1 MIVIVDIDKN
11 GYSADE
17 NVYVLGNKIIKIENL
32 TPIEENVSEVK
43 FKKIEEELYDVFSK
57 YNINELDKDKPI

>member
-11 GYSADE
+11 GYSVDE
-17 NVYVLGNKIIKIENL
+17 NVNILGKKIIKIENL

-43 FKKIEEELYDVFSK
+43 LKKIEEELYDIFSK
-57 YNINELDKDKPI
+57 YNMN

>member
-17 NVYVLGNKIIKIENL
+17 NVYVLGKKIIKIENL
-32 TPIEENVSEVK
+32 TPIEENVSEDIT
-43 FKKIEEELYDVFSK
+43 KKIEEELYDVFSK
-57 YNINELDKDKPI
+57 YNMN

>member
-17 NVYVLGNKIIKIENL
+17 NVNILGKKIIKIENL
-32 TPIEENVSEVK
+32 TPIKENVSEDIT
-43 FKKIEEELYDVFSK
+43 KKIEEELYDVFSK
-57 YNINELDKDKPI
+57 YNIN

>member
-17 NVYVLGNKIIKIENL
+17 NVYVLGKKIIKIENL
-32 TPIEENVSEVK
+32 TPIEENVSEDIT
-43 FKKIEEELYDVFSK
+43 KKIEEELYDIFSK
-57 YNINELDKDKPI
+57 YNIN